1 MPGVAAV
8 PGWKLWGAAVQLPGR
23 CWSSLTESAEIFEHR
38 QRIAKNLDRDS
49 GISLPTCYFYMNTI
63 LALAC
68 KAPTERGRQTLC
80 AEFAGA
86 DEETFPPPTFRK
98 LLVEDIW
105 QSLGC
110 FGIFILLR
118 SWIIRFG
125 VKLIRDFPYF
135 PRTSM
140 RRPIRGAPLVACK
153 TSSFAGSKLSQ
164 RKGCVSILRWSRMM
178 TQVRYPAGWAIR
190 SGAAV
195 TSKNSFFRR
204 DDQNVPLQT
213 FFEVNY
219 VQQAKE
225 HVHIYYIR
233 IIVIYCI
240 FIYIYLYNYICNIN
254 HINLY
259 IYISI
264 YTSTHRIYRF

>member
-23 CWSSLTESAEIFEHR
+23 CWSSLTESAEIFQHR

-63 LALAC
+63 LAFAC

-80 AEFAGA
+80 AEFVGA

-153 TSSFAGSKLSQ
+153 TSSFAGS
-164 RKGCVSILRWSRMM
+164 
-178 TQVRYPAGWAIR
+178 IR
-190 SGAAV
+190 QDELSGAEPRWQAR
-195 TSKNSFFRR
+195 TR
-204 DDQNVPLQT
+204 
-213 FFEVNY
+213 FFEGTTKMSHYKPSLKVNY

-240 FIYIYLYNYICNIN
+240 FIYTITFVI
-254 HINLY
+254 
-259 IYISI
+259 
-264 YTSTHRIYRF
+264 

>member
-1 MPGVAAV
+1 MIRAFLCQHAIFT
-8 PGWKLWGAAVQLPGR
+8 WKKL
-23 CWSSLTESAEIFEHR
+23 
-38 QRIAKNLDRDS
+38 
-49 GISLPTCYFYMNTI
+49 
-63 LALAC
+63 LAFAC

-98 LLVEDIW
+98 LLVEDIR
-105 QSLGC
+105 QSLGS

-178 TQVRYPAGWAIR
+178 TRVRNPAGWAIR
-190 SGAAV
+190 RGAAV

-213 FFEVNY
+213 FFEGKLCT
-219 VQQAKE
+219 ASKKTCT
-225 HVHIYYIR
+225 YIR
-233 IIVIYCI
+233 IIVIYI
-240 FIYIYLYNYICNIN
+240 LYIYLYNYVCNIN
-254 HINLY
+254 HIY
-259 IYISI
+259 KYAQDI
-264 YTSTHRIYRF
+264 